1 VAVLLP
7 LPLAHGLSGR
17 TDLPVP
23 DWLFSWAAAIVLV
36 ASFAA
41 LAVLWPRPRLQ
52 DPART
57 ELPAGLGRA
66 LTSRAVDVLGGL
78 AGVALLVLVIYS
90 GLAGSRTAPNNF
102 APAFVYIAFWL
113 GLVPLSLL
121 LGDVFRWLNPWRAVG
136 RAVGALARRGVSGA
150 AAEPLAYPERLGYW
164 PAALGLLAFAW
175 LELVSSDGDDPRTI
189 AVATILYSALTWFGM
204 ALYGVERWCDRG
216 EAFSV
221 YFGLLARMSIWE
233 RRGRALA
240 RRPPLSGLPS
250 WPLLPGAVAVL
261 CVMIGSVS
269 FDGFSA
275 SSVWQDI
282 IDGIVASLADAGL
295 GPERA
300 LEIVYAA
307 GLLLGVLAV
316 YGFYR
321 LGVAGVRSATG
332 ARESSRTLARS
343 FAHTLV
349 PIAFA
354 YVGAHYVSLLFLEG
368 QSLGY
373 LASDPLGNGSNL
385 LGTATWTVDYSFIG
399 SEAFWYIQV
408 ALVVLG
414 HVAGL
419 VLAHDRALALFPTAR
434 AAVRSQYWLL
444 AVMVGF
450 TLLALWLLSGARE
463 G

>member
-1 VAVLLP
+1 VQIVVP
-7 LPLAHGLSGR
+7 FAHGLSGR

-23 DWLFSWAAAIVLV
+23 DWLFSWAAAAVLV

-41 LAVLWPRPRLQ
+41 LAVLWPKPRLQ
-52 DPART
+52 DPGGPS
-57 ELPAGLGRA
+57 LPAGLSRL
-66 LTSRAVDVLGGL
+66 LTSRAWDVLGGVI
-78 AGVALLVLVIYS
+78 GVTLLVVTVYA
-90 GLAGSRTAPNNF
+90 GLAGSRTAPNNL
-102 APAFVYIAFWL
+102 APALVYIGFWL
-113 GLVPLSLL
+113 GLVPLSILF
-121 LGDVFRWLNPWRAVG
+121 GDVYRWLNPWRAVG
-136 RAVGALARRGVSGA
+136 RVVGTLARRGVKGE
-150 AAEPLAYPERLGYW
+150 AAEPLPYPASLGYW

-175 LELVSSDGDDPRTI
+175 LELVSSEGDDPRAI
-189 AVATILYSALTWFGM
+189 AIATIVYSALTWIGM

-221 YFGLLARMSIWE
+221 YFGLLARMSIW
-233 RRGRALA
+233 GRDGRTIH
-240 RRPPLSGLPS
+240 RRPFLSGLTA
-250 WPLLPGAVAVL
+250 WPLLPGAAGVL
-261 CVMIGSVS
+261 AVMIGSVS

-275 SSVWQDI
+275 SSVWQDL
-282 IDGIVASLADAGL
+282 IDGIVTWLTDSGL
-295 GPERA
+295 GPETA
-300 LEIVYAA
+300 LEIVYGV
-307 GLLLGVLAV
+307 GLVLGVLIV

-321 LGVAGVRSATG
+321 IGISGVRSAAHTSDSPRVLG
-332 ARESSRTLARS
+332 RT

-354 YVGAHYVSLLFLEG
+354 YVAAHYVSLLLLEG

-373 LASDPLGNGSNL
+373 LASDPLGDGSNL
-385 LGTATWTVDYSFIG
+385 FGTATWTVDYGFIG
-399 SEAFWYIQV
+399 AEAFWYIQV
-408 ALVVLG
+408 GCVVAG

-419 VLAHDRALALFPTAR
+419 VLAHDRALALFDDAK

>member
-1 VAVLLP
+1 MPIP
-7 LPLAHGLSGR
+7 LPIAHGLSGR

-23 DWLFSWAAAIVLV
+23 EVVFAYAAATVLV

-41 LAVLWPRPRLQ
+41 LAVLWPSPRLQ
-52 DPART
+52 RPALRP
-57 ELPAGLGRA
+57 LPAGFGRF
-66 LTSRAVDVLGGL
+66 LTSGFVDVLGGVI
-78 AGVALLVLVIYS
+78 GVGLLVAVVYS
-90 GLAGSRTAPNNF
+90 GLAGSRTAPNNL
-102 APAFVYIAFWL
+102 APALVYIGFWL

-121 LGDVFRWLNPWRAVG
+121 FGDVFRWLNPWRAVG
-136 RAVGALARRGVSGA
+136 RAVGSVARRLVSGE
-150 AAEPLAYPERLGYW
+150 AAEPLRYPERRGYW
-164 PAALGLLAFAW
+164 PAAVGLLAFAW
-175 LELVSSDGDDPRTI
+175 LELVSSRGDDPRYI
-189 AVATILYSALTWFGM
+189 AFAVIVYSVLTWIAM

-221 YFGLLARMSIWE
+221 YFGLLARMSIWQRDG
-233 RRGRALA
+233 RRIL
-240 RRPPLSGLPS
+240 RRPPLSGLAT
-250 WPLLPGAVAVL
+250 WPAMPGAVALL

-275 SSVWQDI
+275 SSAWQDL
-282 IDGIVASLADAGL
+282 IDGIVDWLTDAGL

-300 LEIVYAA
+300 LELVYGV
-307 GLLLGVLAV
+307 GLVLAV
-316 YGFYR
+316 LIVAGFYR
-321 LGVAGVRSATG
+321 LGVEGVRSVTH
-332 ARESSRTLARS
+332 ARDDAAGLGRT

-354 YVGAHYVSLLFLEG
+354 YVAAHYVSLLLLEG

-373 LASDPLGNGSNL
+373 LASDPLGEGWNL
-385 LGTATWTVDYSFIG
+385 FGTATWTVDFSFIG
-399 SEAFWYIQV
+399 AEAFWYLQV
-408 ALVVLG
+408 GFVVLG

-419 VLAHDRALALFPTAR
+419 ILAHDRALAMFSDAK

-450 TLLALWLLSGARE
+450 TMLALWLLSGARE